1 MVQSDRVYERA
12 KSLPPQIC
20 VGIRTG
26 LILLDSANLRFFSA
40 WMWDLS
46 RLRECCR
53 SWYIAYSQLLGY
65 GGLVGVCV
73 KQASRR
79 SKQKDVLFMLT
90 DALNQQSF
98 SNNRFVL
105 QLSSRTT

>member
-1 MVQSDRVYERA
+1 MLSM
-12 KSLPPQIC
+12 L
-20 VGIRTG
+20 GIAC
-26 LILLDSANLRFFSA
+26 S
-40 WMWDLS
+40 
-46 RLRECCR
+46 
-53 SWYIAYSQLLGY
+53 SQLLGD

-73 KQASRR
+73 KQTSRR

-90 DALNQQSF
+90 DALDQQSF